1 MKINHQAVRYA
12 FIVLGIVFLA
22 LMIMDFNGRMAE
34 YRRLSAES
42 EVVEQRLIGEA
53 QTQTH
58 LKTQMAYATSDDAVR
73 QYAYENHLVG
83 PDDQPVVPLQSSAI
97 APVPTPA
104 PTVVTSEMS
113 NLEKWWLLLT
123 GSKSPVNASP

>member
-1 MKINHQAVRYA
+1 MKINRDALRYA
-12 FIVLGIVFLA
+12 LIVLGIAFLA

-53 QTQTH
+53 QTRTF
-58 LKTQMAYATSDDAVR
+58 LETQMAYATSDDAVR

-83 PDDQPVVPLQSSAI
+83 PDDLPVVPMQMSEYT
-97 APVPTPA
+97 PVPTPQ
-104 PTVVTSEMS
+104 PTVVETEIS
-113 NLEKWWLLLT
+113 NLQKWWLLLT
-123 GSKSPVNASP
+123 GSKSP